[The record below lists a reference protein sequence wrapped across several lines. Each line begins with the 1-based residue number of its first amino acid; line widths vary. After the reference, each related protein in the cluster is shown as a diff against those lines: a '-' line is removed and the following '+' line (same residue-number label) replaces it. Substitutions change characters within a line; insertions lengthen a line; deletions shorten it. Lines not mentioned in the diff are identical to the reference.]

1 MKKRLK
7 RLRLRVSK
15 VVLVVDKD
23 HDTRGAIQYGLEY
36 LYPTKYNVICVS
48 NEKRCF
54 DLLNN
59 FCNPDVI
66 LLNIMLP
73 GMDGWSIYEKLKRGP
88 DFKHIPIVFLSEKK
102 DKVARTAGE
111 TLQELYLEKPFAI
124 SELVKT
130 INELK
135 AEKIKVEV

>member
-1 MKKRLK
+1 M
-7 RLRLRVSK
+7 RLRLYK

-23 HDTRGAIQYGLEY
+23 PDTRGAIQYGLEY

-54 DLLNN
+54 ELLNN

-66 LLNIMLP
+66 LLNMMLP
-73 GMDGWSIYEKLKRGP
+73 GMDGWSIYEKLKRDP
-88 DFKHIPIVFLSEKK
+88 NFKHIPIVFLSGKN

-111 TLQELYLEKPFAI
+111 TLEEPYLQKPIII
-124 SELVKT
+124 SELVET
-130 INELK
+130 INNISL
-135 AEKIKVEV
+135 EKIKIEV